1 MAALLAPAVYLIT
14 LVWYRVKKNN
24 KSRLLLIVTARCG
37 EIVPE
42 RIFSD
47 IPRKTGR
54 ENRLVVLPFG
64 KSVEIA
70 YKSIKVRFFRSL
82 ITTLS
87 LVLAVSFLSFTDV
100 SNNVANGMLASGS
113 PELRQTLVRAGYD
126 LGPETTNV
134 VSSPKQRWILILSLL
149 VCAVGIVNAQLM
161 AVTERF
167 REIGTMKCLGA
178 LDRFVLRLFILEAGM
193 QGLAGSVAG
202 ALVGAVFALVAGWV
216 RFGGVALRQVT
227 LMEVAAS
234 MAFAT
239 AIGIGLS
246 LLGVLYPAL
255 VAARMQPV
263 EAMRVEQ

>member
-1 MAALLAPAVYLIT
+1 MQ
-14 LVWYRVKKNN
+14 
-24 KSRLLLIVTARCG
+24 
-37 EIVPE
+37 E

-47 IPRKTGR
+47 IPEKTSR
-54 ENRLVVLPFG
+54 VDRLVVLPFG

-70 YKSIKVRFFRSL
+70 YKSLKVRFFRSL

-87 LVLAVSFLSFTDV
+87 LVLAVSFLSFTNV
-100 SNNVANGMLASGS
+100 SNDVANGMLSS
-113 PELRQTLVRAGYD
+113 RVPELRQELIRSGYD
-126 LGPETTNV
+126 LDAEATNV
-134 VSSPKQRWILILSLL
+134 AASPKQRWIVILSLL
-149 VCAVGIVNAQLM
+149 VCVVGIMNAQLM

-193 QGLAGSVAG
+193 QGLSGSMSGALAG
-202 ALVGAVFALVAGWV
+202 AGFALISALA
-216 RFGGVALRQVT
+216 RFGGNAVQ
-227 LMEVAAS
+227 EVAAADLVAS
-234 MAFAT
+234 VAA
-239 AIGIGLS
+239 AVGIGVLLS